1 MKTCLNCRKEIP
13 NRNKYCDNLCQREYE
28 YKQWINRWKNGNESG
43 LKGEYGTSNYLK
55 TYLFNKYNNKCFLCR
70 SELDLQIDH
79 IIPVYKCYN
88 DKNFMVCNNINNL
101 QLLCGKCNIKK
112 SNK

>member
-1 MKTCLNCRKEIP
+1 MKNTFYSDLSIDKKFRFNLDESSIELILK
-13 NRNKYCDNLCQREYE
+13 NTNKYYQAFRKVYTS
-28 YKQWINRWKNGNESG
+28 YVNRVFVRK
-43 LKGEYGTSNYLK
+43 YI
-55 TYLFNKYNNKCFLCR
+55 FNKYNNKCFLCR